1 MALVGGGAA
10 SGTAAGP
17 TGIATTGT
25 ATAGTATTE
34 TPAAEARRSAA
45 GAADAR
51 LHEELRALGFAGPRY
66 EIFRAELAAYG
77 RPVLRKWILTGEI
90 YRRSRAERR
99 PVPVE
104 PHIRRLLRD
113 DADAREQLAHD
124 TVLAGLD
131 LFHRH
136 GMVGGRWNAEKGA
149 SLRTYFV
156 RATVLVFKD
165 TLLCWARSFAHLAT
179 EEFAEDGD
187 GIDRWL
193 SRIAGT
199 ADLQDE
205 VVGADLVARYLA
217 TLDGTNRAIVE
228 LRLDG
233 MTPTQIAERLSMSAE
248 RVRTRLHRLR
258 TAFGQDL
265 GEGDRW

>member
-1 MALVGGGAA
+1 MHG
-10 SGTAAGP
+10 
-17 TGIATTGT
+17 
-25 ATAGTATTE
+25 
-34 TPAAEARRSAA
+34 
-45 GAADAR
+45 ADAR

-66 EIFRAELAAYG
+66 EILRAELAAYG

-90 YRRSRAERR
+90 YRRSVAERR

-131 LFHRH
+131 LFHHH
-136 GMVGGRWNAEKGA
+136 GMVGGHWDAGKGA

-156 RATVLVFKD
+156 GATVLVFKD
-165 TLLCWARSFAHLAT
+165 TFLRWARSFAHLAK

-193 SRIAGT
+193 SRFAGT

-205 VVGADLVARYLA
+205 VAGVDVVDRYLA
-217 TLDGTNRAIVE
+217 TLDGTNRSIVE

-258 TAFGQDL
+258 AAFGRDL
-265 GEGDRW
+265 GEGDWW